1 MPRRSREALWRG
13 AVGDEAAEASTMAGR
28 EPVQRVDEPGGAK
41 GAQHA
46 SEGAGEPDLGE
57 ERNASA
63 RIAGDRRAVA
73 KDKPPTFVACF
84 LRDRCEQTGCLL
96 IGEREQGQLFA
107 SIERGDDPRRPAAKP
122 SGAGIEQNWTQ
133 EARRRGGVLCHL
145 ARLCHEDLISSWITR
160 ARELQP
166 V

>member
-1 MPRRSREALWRG
+1 
-13 AVGDEAAEASTMAGR
+13 MAGR
-28 EPVQRVDEPGGAK
+28 EPVQRVDETGGAK
-41 GAQHA
+41 RAQHA

-57 ERNASA
+57 ERHASSCIS
-63 RIAGDRRAVA
+63 RHRCAVA
-73 KDKPPTFVACF
+73 KDEPPTFVSCF
-84 LRDRCEQTGCLL
+84 LGDRREQTGCLL

-122 SGAGIEQNWTQ
+122 SCAGIEQNWTQ
-133 EARRRGGVLCHL
+133 EARRRGGVLGHL
-145 ARLCHEDLISSWITR
+145 ARLCHEDLR